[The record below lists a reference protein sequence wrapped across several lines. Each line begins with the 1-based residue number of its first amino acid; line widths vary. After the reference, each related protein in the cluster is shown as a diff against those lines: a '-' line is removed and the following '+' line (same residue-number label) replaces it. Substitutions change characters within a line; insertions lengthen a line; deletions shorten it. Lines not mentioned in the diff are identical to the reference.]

1 MQKIT
6 EGEVIPPEEFSNILE
21 EERRKII
28 AIKKHR
34 RISSRTFSYLFENR
48 DTILNQIN
56 EMIMIENV
64 HDKKEIDHRL
74 TTDNELIP
82 GNLEF
87 SVSMFIEISD
97 ERKLLQE
104 MPRLTGIENNV
115 YLVFGD
121 MEIRGTP
128 EEGRST
134 ETLESTLQY
143 LRFKFDGK
151 KADDFKKAR
160 TAFIVTRHS
169 IYKES
174 AEINEKLLSDLK
186 KEL

>member
-64 HDKKEIDHRL
+64 
-74 TTDNELIP
+74 
-82 GNLEF
+82 
-87 SVSMFIEISD
+87 
-97 ERKLLQE
+97 
-104 MPRLTGIENNV
+104 
-115 YLVFGD
+115 
-121 MEIRGTP
+121 
-128 EEGRST
+128 
-134 ETLESTLQY
+134 
-143 LRFKFDGK
+143 
-151 KADDFKKAR
+151 
-160 TAFIVTRHS
+160 
-169 IYKES
+169 
-174 AEINEKLLSDLK
+174 
-186 KEL
+186 